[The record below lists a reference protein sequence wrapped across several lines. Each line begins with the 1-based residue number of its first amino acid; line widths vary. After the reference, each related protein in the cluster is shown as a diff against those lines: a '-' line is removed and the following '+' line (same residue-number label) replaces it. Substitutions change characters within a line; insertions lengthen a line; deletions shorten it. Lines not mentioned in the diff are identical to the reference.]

1 MIKKNFLKEKLS
13 RQNICLGT
21 WSVIPSNTIT
31 DIITSSKFDFVIL
44 DQEHGPLSFETIQKQ
59 IITSENNNCSPLV
72 RVPKVSQEDIL
83 RALDVG
89 AHGIQVPNINNLDDL
104 KYLIEYSKY
113 PPKGNRGFSTFTR
126 AGGYNINNKD
136 ILYSKANDN
145 TLLGINIESKKAL
158 DLTSKISEF
167 EEIDIIFYGTFDLS
181 KDFGCPGETNNSEI
195 WKHIE
200 ESNKYFISKNKITG
214 TIATNIEDLQR
225 HISLGMKYHLYKVDC
240 GIISDAFFDIKKNFD
255 KITN

>member
-1 MIKKNFLKEKLS
+1 MIKKNFLKEKLL

-72 RVPKVSQEDIL
+72 RVSKVSQEDIL

-126 AGGYNINNKD
+126 AGGYNIKNKD

-167 EEIDIIFYGTFDLS
+167 EEIDIIFYGTFDLVALG
-181 KDFGCPGETNNSEI
+181 KQTIQKFGN
-195 WKHIE
+195 
-200 ESNKYFISKNKITG
+200 ISKSQINILSLKIR
-214 TIATNIEDLQR
+214 LQAQLQQ
-225 HISLGMKYHLYKVDC
+225 ILKIFK
-240 GIISDAFFDIKKNFD
+240 DIYLWA
-255 KITN
+255 